1 MYFRARDTSGGDSM
15 GMDNWRGVV
24 YGKSCVVFCL
34 DGPSERKETR
44 YLPAHARSACLRRSW
59 NVAKIVR
66 GADSAAAAIWRSVI
80 SGLFKEARISPPSES
95 VSRKV
100 IDIWAA
106 VISQHIGELAEGE
119 SINRL
124 LAIVNAQAE
133 DEGLWFVAHD
143 APTSYI

>member
-1 MYFRARDTSGGDSM
+1 
-15 GMDNWRGVV
+15 
-24 YGKSCVVFCL
+24 
-34 DGPSERKETR
+34 
-44 YLPAHARSACLRRSW
+44 
-59 NVAKIVR
+59 VAKIVR

-143 APTSYI
+143 APTSYIQQELRRLHAEIESEATEFLRRIEVDRVAS